1 MMSDLNSVTPK
12 KRKNASSK
20 PLQELSMN
28 NMLNG
33 RYKGSS
39 SKKPLKR
46 RLSISDEED
55 RELELKFKLIDE
67 NTPYIILEDLPVE
80 LHRIIISYL
89 PCNELLKRIQLL
101 SRHWREVLLETCFW
115 KMYFEQLSCNNPSTY
130 NLRQPL
136 NLSQKLRKV
145 KLLAERRS
153 KGKQFKAINR
163 ITGESCAVRK
173 IYLDVTN
180 AGQDDGLPTSIL
192 RELSYLKSI
201 NHPNITK

>member
-1 MMSDLNSVTPK
+1 MSDLISVTPK

-20 PLQELSMN
+20 PLQELWMN
-28 NMLNG
+28 TMLNG

-39 SKKPLKR
+39 NKKPLKR
-46 RLSISDEED
+46 RLSISDDED
-55 RELELKFKLIDE
+55 WEFTLKFKLIDE
-67 NTPYIILEDLPVE
+67 TTPNIILDDLPVE

-101 SRHWREVLLETCFW
+101 SKHWREVLLETCFW
-115 KMYFEQLSCNNPSTY
+115 KMYFEQLSYHNQSISY
-130 NLRQPL
+130 MYQPL

-173 IYLDVTN
+173 IFLDVTN
-180 AGQDDGLPTSIL
+180 AGQDDGLPTSVL

-201 NHPNITK
+201 DHPNITK

>member
-1 MMSDLNSVTPK
+1 MMSDLISVTPK

-20 PLQELSMN
+20 PLQELWMN
-28 NMLNG
+28 TMLNG

-39 SKKPLKR
+39 NKKPLKR
-46 RLSISDEED
+46 RLSISDDED
-55 RELELKFKLIDE
+55 WEFTLKFKLIDE
-67 NTPYIILEDLPVE
+67 TTPNIILDDLPVE

-101 SRHWREVLLETCFW
+101 SKHWREVLLETCFW
-115 KMYFEQLSCNNPSTY
+115 KMYFEQLSYHNQSISNMY
-130 NLRQPL
+130 QPL

-173 IYLDVTN
+173 IFLDVTN
-180 AGQDDGLPTSIL
+180 AGQDDGLPTSVL

-201 NHPNITK
+201 DHPNITK